1 MQPKHYL
8 ASLCTSLLLITGN
21 ANASL
26 IQLDFTATM
35 NWGGF
40 SGPLSTG
47 ADAVLI
53 QQQTTGVTNSP
64 FAIAGSFVINT
75 QAPAVLVPGRS
86 GLWSSDAFN
95 RVAIEVGSK
104 QFVWE
109 NRHGYTSDRY
119 GITLSNSAGA
129 DRVRTGSRTG
139 PDIGGIDSYEYP
151 EILPQSVAAGAYR
164 IALHSLVFDL
174 SATGLLSSDILAE
187 QAFDWGGIDLT
198 AASSNSLSLQFV
210 AHTGEVPLRENERL
224 AQNAAGKFTSFALH
238 RLPESGN
245 SGQNAVPEPA
255 MLTLLPLGLAML
267 GGLAWRRRRSEC

>member
-1 MQPKHYL
+1 MQAKHCL

-26 IQLDFTATM
+26 IQLDFTASM
-35 NWGGF
+35 NWGGL

-47 ADAVLI
+47 VDAVLI
-53 QQQTTGVTNSP
+53 QQQTTGVTSSP
-64 FAIAGSFVINT
+64 FTIAGSFVIDT
-75 QAPAVLVPGRS
+75 QAPAVAGGS
-86 GLWSSDAFN
+86 GFWSSDTFN

-109 NRHGYTSDRY
+109 NKAGYASDRY
-119 GITLSNSAGA
+119 GITLSNSDGL
-129 DRVRTGSRTG
+129 DVVRTGSRSG
-139 PDIGGIDSYEYP
+139 PYTGGIDSYEYP
-151 EILPQSVAAGAYR
+151 EILPQSVAAGTYR

-174 SATGLLSSDILAE
+174 SAPGLLSSDILAE
-187 QAFDWGGIDLT
+187 QTFDWGGIDLN

-210 AHTGEVPLRENERL
+210 AHTGDVSMRENEQL

-238 RLPESGN
+238 RVPESGN

-255 MLTLLPLGLAML
+255 TLTLLPIGLAML